1 LDLALA
7 FWVLIGKDGMNHGWM
22 DGWQVQYRRISFVK
36 FCEGNA
42 GKHDTIH
49 LYPLT
54 LYMNNWSYRRLFL
67 RPMERKT
74 NPCIHASRE
83 RDFSFLEKMRGRA
96 SNVYQAAHS
105 IVLTLTHKDL
115 FLLISGYTESRKRS
129 IVLARSVRRPLSLIQ
144 RRRSLGKMDSSI
156 VIKVKICKL
165 NTVLIGSQDNT
176 S

>member
-1 LDLALA
+1 
-7 FWVLIGKDGMNHGWM
+7 
-22 DGWQVQYRRISFVK
+22 
-36 FCEGNA
+36 
-42 GKHDTIH
+42 
-49 LYPLT
+49 
-54 LYMNNWSYRRLFL
+54 
-67 RPMERKT
+67 MERKT

-176 S
+176 SYKVIRLYKIRSKMKAVKLIRYYLINFLYNFSVYAL